1 MTKPCSLLSWWTMD
15 AATGLWPGFPFFP
28 FWGDTEQLKINLA
41 GIWELAGRNPTAF
54 RPVALNHLSWPDPGS
69 FSQLPPLLAFPA
81 AILISDFPSTGRE
94 EGAPGPPAQ
103 TCGRCCSPPEVS
115 AAVSFG
121 SLSANLSSCS
131 CLFWLLLTFPP
142 WPQDCQQG
150 WGGVRIGTQLSGVPN
165 CGLPL
170 TPQALLW
177 RGTETRKV
185 TVGIRTGRCAF
196 KMFATLKG
204 LAHKAE
210 QIKVYRRK
218 YLSLPSWLV
227 QNFVEKYWFAILCSV
242 LVSKDSRFNLTG
254 YLPFPYSGLHFIAG
268 PSQSLRGSLES
279 ARQQTDKKQ
288 RKKDRLPV

>member
-204 LAHKAE
+204 LAHKKISVFAFLAGSE
-210 QIKVYRRK
+210 FRWKVLICYTLQCPGFQGLALQSDRI
-218 YLSLPSWLV
+218 P
-227 QNFVEKYWFAILCSV
+227 
-242 LVSKDSRFNLTG
+242 
-254 YLPFPYSGLHFIAG
+254 PFPVLWAAFHRRPKPI
-268 PSQSLRGSLES
+268 
-279 ARQQTDKKQ
+279 TK
-288 RKKDRLPV
+288 RLPGISPTANWQEAAEKRPFAGIITR